1 MNTFDLIARCINKDS
16 TAERELYYAYAKR
29 IYGLCRR
36 YTRDDHQA
44 KDYMQEVFQKIF
56 MNLTKFDAEKASFET
71 WISTI
76 TVNTILSDIN
86 KKKIPLLFDEY
97 NSVFRQTS
105 NHQLEEV
112 IAYGISIEEL
122 LAAIR
127 QLPEDYRTVLNLFI
141 FENWTHEAI
150 ATRLNIETSSSR
162 SKLTRAKQLLKK
174 TLIHKLPSYYEEVA

>member
-1 MNTFDLIARCINKDS
+1 MNLLQTIARCINKDPA
-16 TAERELYYAYAKR
+16 AERALYYAYAKR

-36 YTRDDHQA
+36 YTRGDHQA
-44 KDYMQEVFQKIF
+44 KDYMQESFQKIF
-56 MNLTKFDAEKASFET
+56 LNLEKFDEDKASFET

-76 TVNTILSDIN
+76 TVNTILSDLN
-86 KKKIPLLFDEY
+86 RKKVPLLFDEY
-97 NSVFRQTS
+97 NSVFRQVNT
-105 NHQLEEV
+105 HKLDDV
-112 IAYGISIEEL
+112 IAYGISTEEL

-150 ATRLNIETSSSR
+150 ATSMNIEISSSR

-174 TLIHKLPSYYEEVA
+174 KLIHKLPKQHEERA